1 MRKINTKDVF
11 QLARIFKKINL
22 KDLMVSKASAI
33 NDILEDKTMTTTQV
47 GMNIVF
53 TIIENCPDA
62 ENEIYKFIAN
72 ISGFAVEEIE
82 NMELEM
88 FIEIIGEII
97 KENDLKKVFTLALNL
112 MKK

>member
-1 MRKINTKDVF
+1 MRKINTKDIF

-22 KDLMVSKASAI
+22 KDLMVSKTTEI
-33 NDILEDKTMTTTQV
+33 NDVLDNNTMTTTQI
-47 GMNIVF
+47 GMNILF

-62 ENEIYKFIAN
+62 ENEIYKFVAN
-72 ISGFAVEEIE
+72 ISGFTVDEVE
-82 NMELEM
+82 NMELEI
-88 FIEIIGEII
+88 FIEIIAEII